1 MDKLQLLNN
10 ILIEPELSFNN
21 ISERIT
27 KKTNLNLAKE
37 ILINLDLENLI
48 DNRSFLSIWIICY
61 CKNDIFD
68 EARLAEYS
76 SLISLSEQIIN
87 NISSGINCNN
97 IIQFTLEF
105 KRYKEKDKNDLMN
118 EIFYKYYT
126 LCIEESLIEEAEE
139 EKREII
145 SECKKNLL
153 ITAKHLGGQT
163 FIDHIQSSKLISID
177 SKKIL
182 EQYNKA
188 FWDIVNECYNNNN
201 NMNKFYLY
209 MYEILS
215 LIRDLLIV
223 IGPSKTDII
232 NDILDI
238 NYIKQRVDHNA
249 YSISEIISLINN
261 IINIIKSLQ
270 SPIRDQELES
280 FRSQINNNEL
290 ILPVILQ
297 NLVTYCNDIVEDIMK
312 LN

>member
-10 ILIEPELSFNN
+10 ILIEPELSFNS

-27 KKTNLNLAKE
+27 KKTNMNLAKE
-37 ILINLDLENLI
+37 VLINLDLDNLI

-68 EARLAEYS
+68 EVRLAEYS

-97 IIQFTLEF
+97 IIQFSLEF

-126 LCIEESLIEEAEE
+126 LCIEESLIEETEE

-188 FWDIVNECYNNNN
+188 FWDIVNECYNNN

-290 ILPVILQ
+290 ILPVILR